1 MVKPSF
7 RRGDEYNSVVVR
19 IAAQIDVTC
28 AISLGLAK
36 SHQARVEICLLF
48 HVLRLQSDVRDLF
61 NVDNGHEEPPCLI
74 YISLNFQQLA
84 YSIQYTWY
92 LDLWPCQAI
101 VCRPGDGYDRADKEV

>member
-1 MVKPSF
+1 MVKPLF

-19 IAAQIDVTC
+19 IAAQIDMTR

-84 YSIQYTWY
+84 
-92 LDLWPCQAI
+92 
-101 VCRPGDGYDRADKEV
+101 